1 MEKEEILQKARI
13 ELERIWRKEFEETR
27 SWEKN
32 SEKFDQCLSLHG
44 NDYIFAVNE
53 EKKTVK
59 LYIVG
64 QDMGKIMEKKYNGAC
79 FLQNPIGANFLNV
92 MNNLRYYLQRQEGK
106 E

>member
-32 SEKFDQCLSLHG
+32 SAKFDECLSLHG